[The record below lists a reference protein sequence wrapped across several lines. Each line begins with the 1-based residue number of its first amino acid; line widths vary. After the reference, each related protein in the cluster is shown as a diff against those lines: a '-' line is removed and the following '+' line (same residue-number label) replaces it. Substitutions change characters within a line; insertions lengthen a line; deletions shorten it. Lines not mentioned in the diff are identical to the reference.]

1 MPLNELAVLMK
12 ADYEKLTSVVKA
24 SGMTPQ

>member
-1 MPLNELAVLMK
+1 MSLGELAVLMK
-12 ADYEKLTSVVKA
+12 TDHDRLTAVVKA